1 MSVLKLRAS
10 APLDPDSRAIIRAM
24 TQAAADIG
32 VRVMVVGASARDI
45 VLGHVYDIPL
55 RRATADVDFAVAIQ
69 GWNAFDS
76 IVQRLLEDPRFIMPH
91 DVAHRLYYKADT
103 TGHSIPVDIVPFGP
117 GVGGPKFRW
126 PNDPDVEMNVEGYPD
141 AARAASQVD
150 VGGTVIDVLDTPGL
164 ALLKLFAWSDRH
176 AATRKDASDLYT
188 LLSHYAELGN
198 IERMYDDPALL
209 DDVGHDY
216 RRGSAR
222 LLGRDVRQLCSV
234 GTLFAVRDVLTPA
247 NVRQLALDAYA
258 EHSDVNS
265 PLDLFHE
272 LFDDFAADLRR

>member
-1 MSVLKLRAS
+1 
-10 APLDPDSRAIIRAM
+10 M
-24 TQAAADIG
+24 TQAAADVG

-55 RRATADVDFAVAIQ
+55 RRATADVDFAVAIH

-76 IVQRLLEDPRFIMPH
+76 IVQRLLEDPRFIMPR

-103 TGHSIPVDIVPFGP
+103 TTHSIPVDIVPFGP

-126 PNDPDVEMNVEGYPD
+126 PNDPEVEMNVEGYPD

-164 ALLKLFAWSDRH
+164 ALLKLFAWNDRH

-188 LLSHYAELGN
+188 F
-198 IERMYDDPALL
+198 
-209 DDVGHDY
+209 
-216 RRGSAR
+216 
-222 LLGRDVRQLCSV
+222 
-234 GTLFAVRDVLTPA
+234 T
-247 NVRQLALDAYA
+247 
-258 EHSDVNS
+258 
-265 PLDLFHE
+265 
-272 LFDDFAADLRR
+272 